1 MSFFADFF
9 NISDNG
15 GEAAVCCPFDHFTAN
30 GIPYKESNPSA
41 HVNIEK
47 KVFNCKVCGAGY
59 SETQFLQHIFD
70 CSYMD
75 AKRLEKVFDTSEDI
89 IEWTT
94 TTSLSEESKERG
106 ISLGISSETLQEL
119 NVATPTG
126 GPDLLAF
133 PVFVYGHLMDVR
145 IYNPGCKPKV
155 RSRVASPTG
164 LIIPYDIWKTTPHN
178 KVTLICAGEKDMAV
192 ARSHGFNAITITG
205 GEGASPKLLKDFTNR
220 EVAICYDNDGAGIAG
235 AKKLAMLLYKYT
247 THIKVCTN
255 FHEICK
261 EKGEDITDFFTKYN
275 KTKPDLIQY
284 LKNTE
289 YYTPNEEDLRANY
302 PIVDLF
308 EASKPDKINKMV
320 RSNIQV
326 IAVSDTTFVTPTAI
340 IAEKFKNTGAN
351 DEMLAGT
358 TKEWELSENNCQDI
372 LHLIDNSFTEDAI
385 KRNTKVLL
393 GISPKERCIKLHQ
406 YSKKTVFKVV
416 VTDLYETTSSDIQP
430 MEYTAYSLDHKLESG
445 KKYLA
450 TYKIIPHPYKGQQ
463 LIMIITDVVKA
474 NDSISNFKITPEVIE
489 DLKTFTSLEGTV
501 SEKMNL
507 LTEKVKGLL
516 GYNGNNTLIQTLDLV
531 YHTVLNFN
539 FGSFKNIR
547 GYLDTIVVG
556 ESRVGK
562 SSTADALRKTYEL
575 GVFTSLAGNSATVPG
590 LVGGSNK
597 SGSGYQTRAGI
608 IPQNNKGL
616 IIFEEFGKSN
626 ANIITELTDIRSSN
640 EVRITRVSGTL
651 VLPAVVRMVSLTNV
665 KSTNGEIKPIAAY
678 PNGISILTE
687 LVGTAEDIARYDLML
702 VLSDRGNSQ
711 VDPFWE
717 PSEPFSKEV
726 YQTRV
731 RWVWSREAENVIIS
745 KDVGLY
751 ILEQANIIN
760 QEYDC
765 HIKIFGT
772 EAWKK
777 ISRLAI
783 AIAGY
788 LVSTDETF
796 ENIIVTK
803 EHVDYAIA
811 FFKRIYDNSTFKLKE
826 YVAHERRYM
835 EIDEEG
841 VTNLQEIYNKTPSLI
856 LQLEQC
862 ASATKNMLSAA
873 TGLNNDELNKT
884 LNRLTKGLF
893 IKFQNH
899 DIIPTQ
905 RFRLGVAQIEKNTF
919 VRRVGEE

>member
-1 MSFFADFF
+1 MSFFTDFF
-9 NISDNG
+9 NISENG
-15 GEAAVCCPFDHFTAN
+15 GETAVCCPFDHFTVN
-30 GIPYKESNPSA
+30 GIPYKETNPSA
-41 HVNIEK
+41 HVNTEK
-47 KVFNCKVCGAGY
+47 KVFNCKVCGAGF
-59 SETQFLQHIFD
+59 SETQFIQHIFD

-75 AKRLEKVFDTSEDI
+75 AKRLEKAFETNEDI
-89 IEWTT
+89 IEWNSI
-94 TTSLSEESKERG
+94 TSLSEESKQKG
-106 ISLGISSETLQEL
+106 VNLGISPEVLTEL

-126 GPDLLAF
+126 TTDLLAF
-133 PVFVYGHLMDVR
+133 PVFIYGHLIDVR
-145 IYNPGCKPKV
+145 VYNPGCKPKV
-155 RSRVASPTG
+155 KSRTGCPSG
-164 LIIPYDIWKTTPHN
+164 LIIPYDIWKDTPHN
-178 KVTLICAGEKDMAV
+178 RTTLICAGEKDMAI

-205 GEGASPKLLKDFTNR
+205 GEGASPKLLKEFTNR
-220 EVAICYDNDGAGIAG
+220 EIAICYDNDGAGIAG

-255 FHEICK
+255 FHEVCK
-261 EKGEDITDFFTKYN
+261 EKGEDITDFFTKYQKTN
-275 KTKPDLIQY
+275 KDLINY
-284 LKNTE
+284 LKTTE
-289 YYTPNEEDLRANY
+289 YYTPNEEDLRNNY
-302 PIVDLF
+302 PIVDLY

-340 IAEKFKNTGAN
+340 IAEKFKVAGAN
-351 DEMLAGT
+351 DELLPGT
-358 TKEWELSENNCQDI
+358 TKEWELTENNCQDI
-372 LHLIDNSFTEDAI
+372 LHLIDNNFTEDAI
-385 KRNTKVLL
+385 KRNTKTIL

-416 VTDLYETTSSDIQP
+416 VTDLYETTNPDIQP

-450 TYKIIPHPYKGQQ
+450 TYKIAPHPYKGQQ

-474 NDSISNFKITPEVIE
+474 NDSISNFKITPEVKE
-489 DLKTFTSLEGTV
+489 KLKVFTETEGTV
-501 SEKMNL
+501 SEKIDL
-507 LTEKVKGLL
+507 FTEKVKSLL
-516 GYNGNNTLIQTLDLV
+516 GYNGNSTLIQALDLA
-531 YHTVLNFN
+531 YHTVLSFD

-547 GYLDTIVVG
+547 GYLDTMIVG

-562 SSTADALRKTYEL
+562 SSTADTLRKTYEL

-597 SGSGYQTRAGI
+597 AGSGYQTRAGI

-651 VLPAVVRMVSLTNV
+651 TLPAVVRMISLTNV

-687 LVGTAEDIARYDLML
+687 LIGTAEDIARYDLML
-702 VLSDRGNSQ
+702 ILSDRGNSQ
-711 VDPFWE
+711 VDPFWTA
-717 PSEPFSKEV
+717 PEPFPKEA
-726 YQTRV
+726 YQTRI
-731 RWVWSREAENVIIS
+731 RWVWSREPENIVIS
-745 KDVGLY
+745 KEVGLY
-751 ILEQANIIN
+751 ILEQANALN
-760 QEYDC
+760 QLYDC

-788 LVSTDETF
+788 LVSTDESF
-796 ENIIVTK
+796 ENIIVTT
-803 EHVDYAIA
+803 EHVDYAVE
-811 FFKRIYDNSTFKLKE
+811 FFKKIYDNPTFKLKE
-826 YVAHERRYM
+826 YVTHERRYM
-835 EIDEEG
+835 EIDDEG
-841 VTNLQEIYNKTPSLI
+841 IANLQEIYNKSPSI
-856 LQLEQC
+856 IMQLEQC
-862 ASATKNMLSAA
+862 ATASKNMLGAA
-873 TGLNNDELNKT
+873 TGLNNDELNKI
-884 LNRLTKGLF
+884 LNRLAKGLF

-919 VRRVGEE
+919 VRRIGE